1 MNAPQAKNRFV
12 QRCKQLA
19 LGLSLVGLAL
29 QVSAQTRVDDTWVR
43 ATVAGQPS
51 SGAFMTVTASSDS
64 KLLSVQTPVAKLVQ
78 IHEMSMKDD
87 VMKMQQVDSV
97 ALPAGKPVSFDPNG
111 YHIMLMNL
119 TGQIK
124 DGDKVP
130 LTLTV
135 ENAKGEKESI
145 QVEAVAKAINTM
157 DHGTMMH
164 DHSKMN

>member
-19 LGLSLVGLAL
+19 LGLSLIGLAL
-29 QVSAQTRVDDTWVR
+29 QVSAQTRVDDAWVR

-51 SGAFMTVTASSDS
+51 SGAFMTVTASADS
-64 KLLSVQTPVAKLVQ
+64 KLLSVQTPVAGLVQ

-87 VMKMQQVDSV
+87 VMKMQQVQSV
-97 ALPAGKPVSFDPNG
+97 ALPSGKAVSFDPNG

-124 DGDKVP
+124 EGNKVP
-130 LTLTV
+130 LTLIV
-135 ENAKGEKESI
+135 EDARGEKESI
-145 QVEAVAKAINTM
+145 QVEAVAKAIGTM
-157 DHGTMMH
+157 DHSSMTH